1 MSAAAISL
9 PKESSSQNKSAL
21 SLSLSSSSSSSTLAN
36 IRSKYRSSTAQ
47 SASSKPLPS
56 LNPSLNSSSSSS
68 LASFNSGSVAQLPNS
83 SAHNSRSNHVFAK
96 SSNLH
101 KYTSLSHQSSFA
113 NSDDTHSLASTVS
126 NHSSSNHTLSSTTE
140 SYQHQNKHRNH
151 QHQNQNHHGR
161 KQSIDKLLPDSN
173 KSNLPIDLITPAYNL
188 ERVQTTMSYTEEFL
202 ENPVQYRAQLNLSQ
216 HEIDMVRYTWN
227 KMLMEDKSNRP
238 NRMPGQFP
246 DLGFT
251 PITETPNCSSVS
263 LSLFC
268 RQLYMNLLARDPE
281 LEKMFPS
288 IKHQSIS
295 FAGVMTL
302 IVSQLE
308 NLSVLQSYFTSL
320 AKKHSRVLGIE
331 PPQFELMGEALI
343 QTFKE
348 RFGNQFTLE
357 LEILWIKVFLFLANS
372 LMQMGIDPV
381 LKPELVEF
389 QLLHQQ
395 QLHQLQ
401 LHQLQQYQYQHQ
413 HEVQSLHKHASSL
426 ADMSDAN
433 SFVVNDAD
441 SFLTNA
447 TSISH
452 VPINGSTLTKKTFPT
467 KDAAL
472 QTIELKTEKKVKTSR
487 FSKMKKKKKGENC
500 VVV

>member
-1 MSAAAISL
+1 
-9 PKESSSQNKSAL
+9 
-21 SLSLSSSSSSSTLAN
+21 
-36 IRSKYRSSTAQ
+36 
-47 SASSKPLPS
+47 
-56 LNPSLNSSSSSS
+56 
-68 LASFNSGSVAQLPNS
+68 
-83 SAHNSRSNHVFAK
+83 
-96 SSNLH
+96 
-101 KYTSLSHQSSFA
+101 
-113 NSDDTHSLASTVS
+113 
-126 NHSSSNHTLSSTTE
+126 
-140 SYQHQNKHRNH
+140 
-151 QHQNQNHHGR
+151 
-161 KQSIDKLLPDSN
+161 
-173 KSNLPIDLITPAYNL
+173 
-188 ERVQTTMSYTEEFL
+188 MSYTEEFL

-251 PITETPNCSSVS
+251 PTTETPNCSSVS

-308 NLSVLQSYFTSL
+308 NLSVLQSYFISL

-389 QLLHQQ
+389 QLPHQQ
-395 QLHQLQ
+395 Q

-467 KDAAL
+467 KDVAL